1 MMGMVNTVFLL
12 NQATPDTSGYMIAGY
27 VVIFSVM
34 LLYLLSLFI
43 RRRNLEKD
51 YETLEEIEKMDA
63 EKKAPAPPRP
73 AESLQK

>member
-63 EKKAPAPPRP
+63 EKKASAPPRP